1 MDNVL
6 VSVDNRFSWSS
17 PVVDSHRLR
26 CSQSCFQE
34 ESRNKWRNKENET
47 VPGAK
52 NVQEKTTARLQLK
65 LMVHVEGIRLD
76 GSDLPR
82 IIVYNHVTHSVCVC
96 VRDCLFFLPITV
108 RCALASTGLA
118 VLLLSNASQ
127 TYNPVSEKVGAGI
140 MSRRPLASR
149 RPSRFHD
156 TTRLSTGLRG
166 EDKKRGVERRKG
178 DEKKSGEEEKREEKK
193 REERT
198 TGVG

>member
-1 MDNVL
+1 
-6 VSVDNRFSWSS
+6 
-17 PVVDSHRLR
+17 
-26 CSQSCFQE
+26 
-34 ESRNKWRNKENET
+34 
-47 VPGAK
+47 
-52 NVQEKTTARLQLK
+52 
-65 LMVHVEGIRLD
+65 MVHVEGIRLD

-82 IIVYNHVTHSVCVC
+82 IIVYNHVSHSARVC

-156 TTRLSTGLRG
+156 TMRLSTGLRG
-166 EDKKRGVERRKG
+166 EDKKRDEERRKG
-178 DEKKSGEEEKREEKK
+178 DERKRGEKDKKRREEKRKENRRSRVNSRK
-193 REERT
+193 RKRVTEGNYNILNPSVYVSMRQEMNDDSLYIRAVSST
-198 TGVG
+198 QHEGASVSYSGCRGD